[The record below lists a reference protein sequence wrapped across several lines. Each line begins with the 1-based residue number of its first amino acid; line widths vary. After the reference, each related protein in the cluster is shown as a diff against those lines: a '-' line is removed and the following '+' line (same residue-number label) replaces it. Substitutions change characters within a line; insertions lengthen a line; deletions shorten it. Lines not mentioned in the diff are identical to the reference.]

1 VAGLRATI
9 PRTVTRPAA
18 TNSLA
23 CSRERASP
31 RLTSSASN
39 RALRG
44 TLLTPVCARSGQEVV
59 RLGKRVGQR
68 GVHRLEPTDVLGN
81 GQFTKL
87 LEVLQRLLDRVHRS
101 LPVFEV
107 DLPRQ
112 HRRIRHNTVTG
123 QLSHV
128 PLLDH
133 VARHDVSTL
142 ADGQHHNTAPVPGV
156 VNPVPVG
163 AGLPPPAH
171 RHREPVSAHRRPPTT
186 PRTAPAE
193 LRAGPVPAR
202 PNGKSAP
209 GRPSRPAPSSPAAPL
224 SRTPRAVRAA
234 LADQRRRDRDAAPEE
249 PPAGPKPC

>member
-1 VAGLRATI
+1 PPVESPASKHRRPSTCNPCGSNASRAPTNLYAPREAQPGSSVSSATTTGASSSTDVAGLRATI

-39 RALRG
+39 PALRG
-44 TLLTPVCARSGQEVV
+44 TLLAPVCARSGQEVV

-87 LEVLQRLLDRVHRS
+87 LEVVQRLLDRVHRS

-142 ADGQHHNTAPVPGV
+142 PDGQPH
-156 VNPVPVG
+156 
-163 AGLPPPAH
+163 
-171 RHREPVSAHRRPPTT
+171 
-186 PRTAPAE
+186 
-193 LRAGPVPAR
+193 
-202 PNGKSAP
+202 
-209 GRPSRPAPSSPAAPL
+209 
-224 SRTPRAVRAA
+224 
-234 LADQRRRDRDAAPEE
+234 
-249 PPAGPKPC
+249 